1 MGKKAKQL
9 QKEKKN
15 YNNYN
20 NEREEENLKEEL
32 LIMEEEEKEKDK
44 DFENEEIINLT
55 NELEEKKNLIIND
68 FLKFFS
74 QKGKKVSWLENLTII
89 SDDEIDQNLNPD
101 DDIKRELFFYNLA
114 KKNAINGLIKLK
126 KLGAK
131 INRPDDYFVEM
142 LKSDEQMANVKKQII
157 KEQQFI
163 KKFEQKKQKL
173 QNIKFAKSM
182 KDYQNKMKSSYKR
195 NTAEGIEKWKEYIKK
210 NPNDYKNI
218 DKFIDDGKKK
228 KFNPREL
235 FGKSVKF
242 KSKEKRLAD
251 ERRYRKKQMKRPG
264 KVKRMQIRNKKNSKK
279 GKK

>member
-1 MGKKAKQL
+1 MGKKTKQF
-9 QKEKKN
+9 QKDKRN
-15 YNNYN
+15 YTNYN
-20 NEREEENLKEEL
+20 NEREEEDLKEEL

-126 KLGAK
+126 KLGEK

-182 KDYQNKMKSSYKR
+182 KDYQNKMKSSFKR
-195 NTAEGIEKWKEYIKK
+195 KTAEGIEKWKEHIKK
-210 NPNDYKNI
+210 NPNDYRNI
-218 DKFIDDGKKK
+218 DKFIGDGKKK

-251 ERRYRKKQMKRPG
+251 ERRYKKKQMKRPG

>member
-1 MGKKAKQL
+1 MGKKTKQF
-9 QKEKKN
+9 QKDKRN
-15 YNNYN
+15 YTNSN
-20 NEREEENLKEEL
+20 NEREEEDLKEEL
-32 LIMEEEEKEKDK
+32 LIMEEEEKEKGI
-44 DFENEEIINLT
+44 ENEEIINLT

-101 DDIKRELFFYNLA
+101 DDIKRELYFYNLA
-114 KKNAINGLIKLK
+114 KQNAINGLIKLK
-126 KLGAK
+126 KLGEK
-131 INRPDDYFVEM
+131 INRPEDYFVEM
-142 LKSDEQMANVKKQII
+142 IKSDEQMANVKKQII

-182 KDYQNKMKSSYKR
+182 KDYQNKMKSSFKR
-195 NTAEGIEKWKEYIKK
+195 KTAEGIEKWKEHIKT

-218 DKFIDDGKKK
+218 DKFIGDGKKK
-228 KFNPREL
+228 KFNPKDL
-235 FGKSVKF
+235 IGKSVKF

-251 ERRYRKKQMKRPG
+251 ERRYKKKQMKRPG

-279 GKK
+279 QKK

>member
-1 MGKKAKQL
+1 MGKKTKQF
-9 QKEKKN
+9 QKDKRN
-15 YNNYN
+15 YTNYN
-20 NEREEENLKEEL
+20 NEREEEDLKEEL
-32 LIMEEEEKEKDK
+32 LIMEEEEKEKGI
-44 DFENEEIINLT
+44 ENEEIINLT

-101 DDIKRELFFYNLA
+101 DDIKRELYFYNLA
-114 KKNAINGLIKLK
+114 KQNAINGLIKLK
-126 KLGAK
+126 KLGEK
-131 INRPDDYFVEM
+131 INRPEDYFVEM

-182 KDYQNKMKSSYKR
+182 KDYQNKMKSSFKR
-195 NTAEGIEKWKEYIKK
+195 KTAEGIEKWKEHIKT

-228 KFNPREL
+228 NLIQENYL
-235 FGKSVKF
+235 
-242 KSKEKRLAD
+242 
-251 ERRYRKKQMKRPG
+251 G
-264 KVKRMQIRNKKNSKK
+264 KVLNLNQKKKD
-279 GKK
+279 

>member
-9 QKEKKN
+9 QKGKKN

-126 KLGAK
+126 KLGEK

>member
-68 FLKFFS
+68 FQKFFS

-126 KLGAK
+126 KLGEK

-163 KKFEQKKQKL
+163 KKLNKNNKIKHL
-173 QNIKFAKSM
+173 QN
-182 KDYQNKMKSSYKR
+182 
-195 NTAEGIEKWKEYIKK
+195 
-210 NPNDYKNI
+210 
-218 DKFIDDGKKK
+218 
-228 KFNPREL
+228 L
-235 FGKSVKF
+235 
-242 KSKEKRLAD
+242 
-251 ERRYRKKQMKRPG
+251 
-264 KVKRMQIRNKKNSKK
+264 
-279 GKK
+279 

>member
-1 MGKKAKQL
+1 MGKKTKQF
-9 QKEKKN
+9 QKDKRN
-15 YNNYN
+15 YTNSN
-20 NEREEENLKEEL
+20 NEREEEDLKEEL
-32 LIMEEEEKEKDK
+32 LIMEEEEKEKGI
-44 DFENEEIINLT
+44 ENEEIINLT

-89 SDDEIDQNLNPD
+89 SDDEIDQNINPD
-101 DDIKRELFFYNLA
+101 DDIKRELYFYNLA
-114 KKNAINGLIKLK
+114 KQNAINGLIKLK
-126 KLGAK
+126 KLGEK
-131 INRPDDYFVEM
+131 INRPEDYFVEM

-182 KDYQNKMKSSYKR
+182 KDYQNKMKSSFKR
-195 NTAEGIEKWKEYIKK
+195 KTAEGIEKWKEHIKT

-218 DKFIDDGKKK
+218 DKFIGDGKKK
-228 KFNPREL
+228 KFNPKDL
-235 FGKSVKF
+235 IGKSVKF

-251 ERRYRKKQMKRPG
+251 ERRYKKKQMKRPG

-279 GKK
+279 QKK

>member
-1 MGKKAKQL
+1 MGKKTKQF
-9 QKEKKN
+9 QKEKRN
-15 YNNYN
+15 YTNYN
-20 NEREEENLKEEL
+20 NEREEEDLKEEL
-32 LIMEEEEKEKDK
+32 LIMEEEEKEKGI
-44 DFENEEIINLT
+44 ENEEIINLT
-55 NELEEKKNLIIND
+55 NELEEKKNSILND

-89 SDDEIDQNLNPD
+89 SDEEIDQNLNPD
-101 DDIKRELFFYNLA
+101 DDIKRELLFYNLA
-114 KKNAINGLIKLK
+114 KQNAINGLIKLK
-126 KLGAK
+126 KLGEK
-131 INRPDDYFVEM
+131 INRPEDYFVEM

-182 KDYQNKMKSSYKR
+182 KDYQNKMKSSFKR
-195 NTAEGIEKWKEYIKK
+195 KTAEGIEKWKEHIKT

>member
-1 MGKKAKQL
+1 MGKKTKSF
-9 QKEKKN
+9 QKEKKKYTN
-15 YNNYN
+15 SN
-20 NEREEENLKEEL
+20 NEREEEDLKEEL
-32 LIMEEEEKEKDK
+32 LIMEEEEKEKGI
-44 DFENEEIINLT
+44 ENEEIINLT
-55 NELEEKKNLIIND
+55 NELEEKKNSILND

-89 SDDEIDQNLNPD
+89 SDEEIDQNLNPD

-114 KKNAINGLIKLK
+114 KQNAINGLIKLK
-126 KLGAK
+126 KLGEK

-182 KDYQNKMKSSYKR
+182 KDYQNKMKSSFKR
-195 NTAEGIEKWKEYIKK
+195 KTAEGIEKWKEHIKT

-218 DKFIDDGKKK
+218 DKFIGDGKRK
-228 KFNPREL
+228 KFNPRDL
-235 FGKSVKF
+235 IGKSVKF

-279 GKK
+279 QKK

>member
-1 MGKKAKQL
+1 MGKKTKQF
-9 QKEKKN
+9 QKDKRN
-15 YNNYN
+15 YTNSN
-20 NEREEENLKEEL
+20 NEREEEDLKEEL
-32 LIMEEEEKEKDK
+32 LIMEEEEKEKGI
-44 DFENEEIINLT
+44 ENEEIINLT

-101 DDIKRELFFYNLA
+101 DDIKRELYFYNLA
-114 KKNAINGLIKLK
+114 KQNAINGLIKLK
-126 KLGAK
+126 KLGEK
-131 INRPDDYFVEM
+131 INRPEDYFVEM

-182 KDYQNKMKSSYKR
+182 KDYQNKMKSSFKR
-195 NTAEGIEKWKEYIKK
+195 KTAEGIEKWKEHIKT

-218 DKFIDDGKKK
+218 DKFIGDGKKK
-228 KFNPREL
+228 KFNPKDL
-235 FGKSVKF
+235 IGKSVKF

-251 ERRYRKKQMKRPG
+251 ERRYKKKQMKRPG

-279 GKK
+279 QKK

>member
-1 MGKKAKQL
+1 MGKKTKQF
-9 QKEKKN
+9 QKDKRN
-15 YNNYN
+15 YTNSN
-20 NEREEENLKEEL
+20 NEREEEDLKEEL
-32 LIMEEEEKEKDK
+32 LIMEEEEKEKGI
-44 DFENEEIINLT
+44 ENEEIINLT

-89 SDDEIDQNLNPD
+89 SDDEIDQNINPD
-101 DDIKRELFFYNLA
+101 DDIKRELYFYNLA
-114 KKNAINGLIKLK
+114 KQNAINGLIKLK
-126 KLGAK
+126 KLGEK
-131 INRPDDYFVEM
+131 INRPEDYFVEM

-182 KDYQNKMKSSYKR
+182 KDYQNKMKSSFKR
-195 NTAEGIEKWKEYIKK
+195 KTAEGIEKWKEHIKT

-218 DKFIDDGKKK
+218 DKFIGDGKKK
-228 KFNPREL
+228 KFNPKDL
-235 FGKSVKF
+235 IGKSVKF

-251 ERRYRKKQMKRPG
+251 ERRHKKKQMKRPG

-279 GKK
+279 QKK

>member
-1 MGKKAKQL
+1 MGKKTKSF
-9 QKEKKN
+9 QKEKKKYTN
-15 YNNYN
+15 SN
-20 NEREEENLKEEL
+20 NEREEEDLKEEL
-32 LIMEEEEKEKDK
+32 LIMEEEEKEKGI
-44 DFENEEIINLT
+44 ENEEIINLT
-55 NELEEKKNLIIND
+55 NELEEKKNSILND

-89 SDDEIDQNLNPD
+89 SDEEIDQNLNPD

-114 KKNAINGLIKLK
+114 KQNAINGLIKLK
-126 KLGAK
+126 KLGEK

-182 KDYQNKMKSSYKR
+182 KDYQNKMKSSFKR
-195 NTAEGIEKWKEYIKK
+195 KTAEGIEKWKEHIKT

-218 DKFIDDGKKK
+218 DKFIGDGKRK
-228 KFNPREL
+228 KFNPRDL
-235 FGKSVKF
+235 IGKSVKF

-251 ERRYRKKQMKRPG
+251 ERRYKKKQMKRPG

-279 GKK
+279 QKK

>member
-1 MGKKAKQL
+1 MGKKTKQF
-9 QKEKKN
+9 QKDKRN
-15 YNNYN
+15 YTNYN
-20 NEREEENLKEEL
+20 NEREEEDLKEEL
-32 LIMEEEEKEKDK
+32 LIMEEEEKEKGI
-44 DFENEEIINLT
+44 ENEEIINLT

-101 DDIKRELFFYNLA
+101 DDIKRELYFYNLA
-114 KKNAINGLIKLK
+114 KQNAINGLIKLK
-126 KLGAK
+126 KLGEK
-131 INRPDDYFVEM
+131 INRPEDYFVEM

-182 KDYQNKMKSSYKR
+182 KDYQNKMKSSFKR
-195 NTAEGIEKWKEYIKK
+195 KTAEGIEKWKEHIKT

-218 DKFIDDGKKK
+218 DKFIGDGKKK
-228 KFNPREL
+228 KFNPKDL
-235 FGKSVKF
+235 IGKSVKF

-251 ERRYRKKQMKRPG
+251 ERRYKKKQMKRPG

-279 GKK
+279 QKK

>member
-1 MGKKAKQL
+1 MGKKTKSF
-9 QKEKKN
+9 QKEKKKYTN
-15 YNNYN
+15 SN
-20 NEREEENLKEEL
+20 NEREEEDLKEEL
-32 LIMEEEEKEKDK
+32 LIMEEEEKEKGI
-44 DFENEEIINLT
+44 ENEEIINLT

-89 SDDEIDQNLNPD
+89 SDEEIDQNLNPD
-101 DDIKRELFFYNLA
+101 DDIKRELFFYNFA
-114 KKNAINGLIKLK
+114 KQNAINGLIKLK
-126 KLGAK
+126 KLGEK
-131 INRPDDYFVEM
+131 INRPEDYFVEM

-182 KDYQNKMKSSYKR
+182 KDYQNKMKSSFKR
-195 NTAEGIEKWKEYIKK
+195 KTAEGIEKWKEHIKT

-218 DKFIDDGKKK
+218 DKFIGDGKRK
-228 KFNPREL
+228 KFNPRDL
-235 FGKSVKF
+235 IGKSVKF

-251 ERRYRKKQMKRPG
+251 ERRYKKKQMKRPG

-279 GKK
+279 QKK

>member
-1 MGKKAKQL
+1 MGKKTKQF
-9 QKEKKN
+9 QKDKRN
-15 YNNYN
+15 YTNSN
-20 NEREEENLKEEL
+20 NEREEEDLKEEL
-32 LIMEEEEKEKDK
+32 LIMEEEEKEKGI
-44 DFENEEIINLT
+44 ENEEIINLT

-89 SDDEIDQNLNPD
+89 SDDEIVQNLNPD
-101 DDIKRELFFYNLA
+101 DDIKRELLFYNLA
-114 KKNAINGLIKLK
+114 KQNAINGLIKLK
-126 KLGAK
+126 KLGEK

-182 KDYQNKMKSSYKR
+182 KDYQNKMKSSFKR
-195 NTAEGIEKWKEYIKK
+195 KTAEGIEKWKEHIKT

-218 DKFIDDGKKK
+218 EKFIGDGKK
-228 KFNPREL
+228 NL
-235 FGKSVKF
+235 I
-242 KSKEKRLAD
+242 
-251 ERRYRKKQMKRPG
+251 Q
-264 KVKRMQIRNKKNSKK
+264 
-279 GKK
+279 